1 MTLQETLAGARARL
15 IAADFSKSEASIDVD
30 LYARTILGWDRAKL
44 LSDLQDAP
52 PERLEPTL
60 SEWITRRAH
69 HEPTAY
75 IVGVREFW
83 GLEFAITPAVLVPR
97 PETEFIVEE
106 ALLLL
111 HSDPRVSALH
121 DDPSRSDLA
130 LNRYASCYG
139 DVVPVAP
146 EPHSGPRRA
155 KRAKEILPNQPKALP
170 EYQEKPW
177 VGHARVADIGTGS
190 GCVAVAVAIGTPGCR
205 VIASDVSEDALAV
218 ARTNATRHGVVD
230 RIEFVTTS
238 YLDGVDGQFDVMT
251 ANPPYVKDGDK
262 PALSRVTRHE
272 PEVAL
277 FGGAEG
283 LRDIAGILDT
293 AAAKLTPGG
302 WLVMEFGYGQEESV
316 EALVGL
322 RPALRLDH
330 VRADLQ
336 GILRTAV
343 VQRR

>member
-1 MTLQETLAGARARL
+1 MTLHETLAGARARL
-15 IAADFSKSEASIDVD
+15 IAADISRAEASVDVD
-30 LYARTILGWDRAKL
+30 LYARTILGWDRARL
-44 LSDLQDAP
+44 LSDLQEAP
-52 PERLEPTL
+52 PSGLEPTL
-60 SEWITRRAH
+60 SEWTARRAR

-83 GLEFAITPAVLVPR
+83 GLDFAITPAVLVPR

-111 HSDPRVSALH
+111 CSGAPRVSASSGG
-121 DDPSRSDLA
+121 PSRGDLA
-130 LNRYASCYG
+130 LR
-139 DVVPVAP
+139 
-146 EPHSGPRRA
+146 
-155 KRAKEILPNQPKALP
+155 
-170 EYQEKPW
+170 
-177 VGHARVADIGTGS
+177 HARVADIGTGS
-190 GCVAVAVAIGTPGCR
+190 GCVAVAVAVEAPGCR
-205 VIASDVSEDALAV
+205 VTASDVSEGALAV
-218 ARTNATRHGVVD
+218 ARGNAARHGVAD
-230 RIEFVTTS
+230 RVEFVATS
-238 YLDGVDGQFDVMT
+238 YLDGVDGTFEVIT

-283 LRDIAGILDT
+283 LRDIAGVLDT

-316 EALVGL
+316 EALVDA
-322 RPALRLDH
+322 RPALRLDR

-336 GILRTAV
+336 GISRTAIV
-343 VQRR
+343 RRR

>member
-1 MTLQETLAGARARL
+1 MTLHETLAGARARL
-15 IAADFSKSEASIDVD
+15 VAADFSRSEASIDVD
-30 LYARTILGWDRAKL
+30 LYARTILGWDRARL

-52 PERLEPTL
+52 PEGLEPTL

-75 IVGVREFW
+75 IVGLREFW
-83 GLEFAITPAVLVPR
+83 GLEFAVTPAVLVPR

-111 HSDPRVSALH
+111 RSDPKASASN
-121 DDPSRSDLA
+121 DDPSCNDLA
-130 LNRYASCYG
+130 S
-139 DVVPVAP
+139 
-146 EPHSGPRRA
+146 
-155 KRAKEILPNQPKALP
+155 
-170 EYQEKPW
+170 
-177 VGHARVADIGTGS
+177 GHARVADIGTGS

-218 ARTNATRHGVVD
+218 ARVNATRHGVIN
-230 RIEFVTTS
+230 RIEFVATS

-251 ANPPYVKDGDK
+251 ASPPYVKDGDK

-272 PEVAL
+272 PEIAL

-293 AAAKLTPGG
+293 AATKLTPGG

-316 EALVGL
+316 EALVGV
-322 RPALRLDH
+322 RPTLRLDH

-336 GILRTAV
+336 AIPRTAI

>member
-1 MTLQETLAGARARL
+1 MTLHETLAGARARL
-15 IAADFSKSEASIDVD
+15 VAANISQAEASVDVD
-30 LYARTILGWDRAKL
+30 LYARTILGWDRARL
-44 LSDLQDAP
+44 LSDLQEAP
-52 PERLEPTL
+52 PAGIEPTL
-60 SEWITRRAH
+60 SEWTARRAR

-83 GLEFAITPAVLVPR
+83 GLDFAITPDVLVPR

-111 HSDPRVSALH
+111 RSGDPRVPAPH
-121 DDPSRSDLA
+121 GGRSPGDLA
-130 LNRYASCYG
+130 
-139 DVVPVAP
+139 
-146 EPHSGPRRA
+146 
-155 KRAKEILPNQPKALP
+155 
-170 EYQEKPW
+170 

-190 GCVAVAVAIGTPGCR
+190 GCVAVAVAVDASGCR
-205 VIASDVSEDALAV
+205 VTASDVSREALAV
-218 ARTNATRHGVVD
+218 ARGNAARHGVAD
-230 RIEFVTTS
+230 RVEFVATS
-238 YLDGVDGQFDVMT
+238 YLDAVDGMFEVIT

-262 PALSRVTRHE
+262 PALSRGTRHE
-272 PEVAL
+272 PDVAL

-283 LRDIAGILDT
+283 LRDIAGVLDT

-302 WLVMEFGYGQEESV
+302 WLVMEFGCGQEESV
-316 EALVGL
+316 GALVDV

-336 GILRTAV
+336 GIPRTAI